1 MQKINS
7 PSHSADSRPL
17 PPYIKGLLTG
27 VVAGVLLAALVAA
40 FVLLR
45 PSPFVLHAGQA
56 PSAPDKPVSET
67 PEISRHGLLN
77 PTPVDPN
84 NPAPGLTPPP
94 AADATPDTP
103 GVTPAPGVAPAAP
116 AAQPIA
122 TPVAPPVKPALKLFI
137 QTGAFLQETEAA
149 NQRSAM
155 ALLGMEATV
164 LSPSSL
170 DKPALYRVRVGPFA
184 TQEEAATA
192 MATLRSNHINGT
204 LVRP

>member
-1 MQKINS
+1 M
-7 PSHSADSRPL
+7 

-27 VVAGVLLAALVAA
+27 LVAGVLLSALVAG

-45 PSPFVLHAGQA
+45 PSPFVLHAGQVPA
-56 PSAPDKPVSET
+56 APDKPVSDT

-77 PTPVDPN
+77 PSPVDPN
-84 NPAPGLTPPP
+84 NPAPGLTPPAAEGSP
-94 AADATPDTP
+94 APA
-103 GVTPAPGVAPAAP
+103 VTPEVVPANPIAPAPSAAP
-116 AAQPIA
+116 A
-122 TPVAPPVKPALKLFI
+122 KPSARLFI
-137 QTGAFLQETEAA
+137 QTGAFLQETEAS
-149 NQRSAM
+149 NQRSSM

-170 DKPALYRVRVGPFA
+170 DKPALYRVRIGPFNS
-184 TQEEAATA
+184 QEEAATA

>member
-1 MQKINS
+1 MQKTNQNAQS
-7 PSHSADSRPL
+7 KDTHPL
-17 PPYIKGLLTG
+17 PPYLKGLFTG
-27 VVAGVLLAALVAA
+27 VVAGVILSALVAA

-45 PSPFVLHAGQA
+45 PSPFQLHAGQV
-56 PSAPDKPVSET
+56 PVAPDKPVSET

-84 NPAPGLTPPP
+84 NPAPGLTPP
-94 AADATPDTP
+94 AEA
-103 GVTPAPGVAPAAP
+103 G
-116 AAQPIA
+116 AAQPA
-122 TPVAPPVKPALKLFI
+122 PAPEAAPVAPPIANPAAAPAKPSLKLFI

-149 NQRSAM
+149 NQRSSM

-170 DKPALYRVRVGPFA
+170 DKPALYRVRIGPFA